1 MTGYRELEQAIAALE
16 AQRATL
22 GDDVV
27 DTMVAA
33 AREKLAT
40 IEMQGTTEQRK
51 QVTVL
56 FADVSGF
63 TSLAE
68 TMDPEEVHDLM
79 NALWA
84 RLDTV
89 IVAHNGTIDK
99 HMGDAVMALFG
110 APIAHEDDPER
121 AIRAALA
128 MQAELGQFVEAS
140 DMFRPRTEQGGN
152 PRAQPTSTAD
162 GRADGRGQSAQ
173 RPRTLVARPPLQMR
187 IGIHTGPVL
196 LGTVGT
202 TEEYTAMG
210 DTVNLA
216 SRLQEAAPVGG
227 VLISHDTYRH
237 VRGIFSVWIMEP
249 ITVKGKTEPIPIYV
263 VLRARPRAF
272 RLGSRGVEGIE
283 TQMIGREAQLAQLQK
298 ALRTMMNAREAQM
311 VTIVGEAGVGKS
323 RLLYEFENWI
333 ALLLEKITYFK
344 GRADEKRSSLPYFLI
359 RDLFSF
365 HCGIQDSDPASV
377 AREKLEHG
385 ITHFMGAN
393 GLEKAHFI
401 GHLIGFDF
409 SASPYLRGILSDAR
423 QIRDRAFYYITQL
436 FTAVTQHSPAA
447 IFLEDVHWANEG
459 SLELIEHLAREC
471 HQTPLLIVCLARPSL
486 FEKRPS
492 WGQRQ
497 TTHTTLQLLPLS
509 EEDGRQLVAE
519 ILRKVDK
526 VPSNLRDLILSRA
539 EGNPFYIEEFTKV
552 LIDDGVIVK
561 GPKQWWVR
569 PERLTEARVPP
580 TMVGVLQARLDR
592 LEPAERKVLQR
603 ASVVGEVFWSGAL
616 DRICESTAA
625 PMERDKVQGALQSLR
640 DKELIFRRDESAFA
654 GEHEYVFKHAIL
666 HDVTYESVLKRLRRG
681 YHAQVAG
688 WLVERSG
695 ERVGEYAG
703 LIGEHYE
710 HAGET
715 IQAAGWYGRAGKQAR
730 NTYAPESAIGYYQ
743 KALALLLDGGSDSP
757 DTGHTPNVHMGLYAA
772 RQVSLYE
779 GLGEMLLW
787 QARYK
792 EAAEA
797 CAAMRAA
804 AEAGGDMVAQARAWN
819 TLSQTLDAQGDYPAA
834 LESADR
840 AEEIARRAGAVAK
853 GELARALFRKGWGSY
868 RLGDTEAALAL
879 GKRALTLSTEL
890 GAWREM
896 ADSLNLLGGV
906 HSVLGNHG
914 DAAHYN
920 ARAVELYEQL
930 GDRERVGAMLNHL
943 GEHARFRGDY
953 QAAAALYQ
961 EALKIAYETGNR
973 NGEMAF
979 LSNLSGAR
987 VGLGEYRIA
996 EYDLRRTIRWAEISG
1011 QGGWLSN
1018 TYRFLAEACLGQ
1030 GKTEE
1035 ALAAARR
1042 ALELGEGVGAPALA
1056 GGAWRTLGMTAA
1068 RAGFP
1073 VPIADKTHSA
1083 AHCFAESVRIF
1094 SEMGAEGE
1102 RARTLRAW
1110 AEAEAGIAG
1119 AADNAIP
1126 MAHRASADIDP
1137 DRLPDRP
1144 RSTSAAPAEAGD
1156 RGQAE
1161 AMWQE
1166 ARALFTKLGMDL
1178 EVERMNGLKQND
1190 DKGTPET

>member
-1 MTGYRELEQAIAALE
+1 MPGREDLEQAIAALE

-33 AREKLAT
+33 AREKLAALET
-40 IEMQGTTEQRK
+40 DSPTEQRK

-56 FADVSGF
+56 FADISGF
-63 TSLAE
+63 TALAN
-68 TMDPEEVHDLM
+68 TMDPEEVRDLM

-89 IVAHNGTIDK
+89 IVAHSGTIDK

-110 APIAHEDDPER
+110 APVAHENDPER

-128 MQAELGQFVEAS
+128 MQAELGEFVEAS
-140 DMFRPRTEQGGN
+140 DTFHPGTKN
-152 PRAQPTSTAD
+152 D
-162 GRADGRGQSAQ
+162 GTL
-173 RPRTLVARPPLQMR
+173 RTLNLRPSLQMR

-202 TEEYTAMG
+202 IDEYTAMG

-227 VLISHDTYRH
+227 ILISHDTYRH
-237 VRGIFSVWIMEP
+237 VRGLLSVWVMEP
-249 ITVKGKTEPIPIYV
+249 ISVKGKTESIPTYV

-272 RLGSRGVEGIE
+272 RIGSRGVEGIE
-283 TQMIGREAQLAQLQK
+283 TRMIGRETQLVQLQT
-298 ALRTMMNAREAQM
+298 ALRTMTNRKEAQM

-323 RLLYEFENWI
+323 RLLYEFDNWI
-333 ALLLEKITYFK
+333 ALLLERITYFK

-365 HCGIQDSDPASV
+365 HCGIQDSDPVSV

-409 SASPYLRGILSDAR
+409 SASPHLRGILSDAR
-423 QIRDRAFYYITQL
+423 QIRDRAFYYITQ
-436 FTAVTQHSPAA
+436 FFMAVTQHSPAA
-447 IFLEDVHWANEG
+447 LFLEDIHWANEG

-497 TTHTTLQLLPLS
+497 TTHTTLQLMPLS

-519 ILRKVDK
+519 ILRKVDQ

-539 EGNPFYIEEFTKV
+539 EGNPFYIEEFIKV

-561 GPKQWWVR
+561 GSKRWWVR
-569 PERLTEARVPP
+569 PERLTEVRVPP

-592 LEPAERKVLQR
+592 LEPAERKALQR
-603 ASVVGEVFWSGAL
+603 ASVVGEVFWSGAVN
-616 DRICESTAA
+616 RICESTAE
-625 PMERDKVQGALQSLR
+625 PMERNEVQGALQSLR
-640 DKELIFRRDESAFA
+640 EKELIFGQDESTFA
-654 GEHEYVFKHAIL
+654 GEQEYVFKHAVL
-666 HDVTYESVLKRLRRG
+666 HNVTYESVLKRLRRG

-688 WLVERSG
+688 WLLERSG
-695 ERVGEYAG
+695 ERVDEYAG

-743 KALALLLDGGSDSP
+743 KALALLLSGKPDRP
-757 DTGHTPNVHMGLYAA
+757 DTGSTSRTRPGPYAA
-772 RQVSLYE
+772 QQVSLYE

-804 AEAGGDMVAQARAWN
+804 AEASADAVAQARAWN
-819 TLSQTLDAQGDYPAA
+819 ALSQTLDAQGNYPAA

-840 AEEIARRAGAVAK
+840 AEKIARGAGAAAK
-853 GELARALFRKGWGSY
+853 EELARALFRKGWGLY
-868 RLGDTEAALAL
+868 RLGNTEAALGL
-879 GKRALTLSTEL
+879 GKQALTLSKEL
-890 GAWREM
+890 GARHEV

-943 GEHARFRGDY
+943 GEHARLRGDY
-953 QAAAALYQ
+953 QAAVALYQ

-987 VGLGEYRIA
+987 VGLGEYRVA

-1030 GKTEE
+1030 GKIDE

-1042 ALELGEGVGAPALA
+1042 ALELGMGVGAPALI
-1056 GGAWRTLGMTAA
+1056 GGAWRALGMTAA
-1068 RAGFP
+1068 RAGVP
-1073 VPIADKTHSA
+1073 VPIGDKTYSA
-1083 AHCFAESVRIF
+1083 ADCFAESTRIF
-1094 SEMGAEGE
+1094 GEMNSKGE

-1110 AEAEAGIAG
+1110 AKVELGIVDV
-1119 AADNAIP
+1119 ADIERASVDVDPASADVDPASVDIDP
-1126 MAHRASADIDP
+1126 ASADIDP
-1137 DRLPDRP
+1137 ASVDVDPASVDIELAPIEAEDR
-1144 RSTSAAPAEAGD
+1144 AHG
-1156 RGQAE
+1156 E

-1166 ARALFTKLGMDL
+1166 ARALFKELGMKL
-1178 EVERMNGLKQND
+1178 EVERMNGLKRNAD
-1190 DKGTPET
+1190 GGTAER